1 MPKKSVQV
9 LVVDDDEND
18 FFQVSHLLRRS
29 EFVDYQ
35 FHWAKN
41 YQEGLAALQGE
52 NFDVALFDY
61 RLGASTG
68 LELLQAVQSHRAD
81 LPVILLTGYDNPE
94 IDFLAS
100 RAGAADYLCKN
111 GLTRAQLER
120 SIRYSLR
127 HASTLAA
134 LRHSQ
139 KQLELFMH
147 SVPCAVCICD
157 AAGLPIF
164 QNELAK
170 IHFDPADLTKWMSSR
185 ETRPPVL
192 HLKGERHW
200 LVSTFPMTDSHGT
213 ALHGFAGTD
222 ITTQVLSEQ
231 ELRRTSSLLNG
242 ILTNLSVIAGRL
254 DSEGRVL
261 EMRGRGLAEIGITES
276 DLKGK
281 NLLEQCPAT
290 AAGFEK
296 AKRGEKANFVWE
308 IEHDGRM
315 HHFENYLHLDA
326 TEGQE
331 GAIMFAVNATARIE
345 AEAERNRQSRLLDG
359 LMRKLPMFVGQID
372 ADGRV
377 TNVQGDRLA
386 RYGLSADRLVGAV
399 FGELFPSAHH
409 AVERALAGEEVTFS
423 LRGSTEDGADW
434 HADFSLSPVDGG
446 AVALLGR
453 DVSERR
459 WLEQQ
464 VLTASDAEQQR
475 IGADLHDGLGQKLT
489 GLACLASALRERLK
503 ANDPQLA
510 EQASLIARFCN
521 ETIAEARAL
530 ARGLCPV
537 ELEQMGLISAI
548 HELASQAETIH
559 GIKCVVRARN
569 ASPDCDHLTATHL
582 YRITQEAINNAIRH
596 GHALN
601 LTVSLVSRGNVHRL
615 SIEDDGKGFD
625 REAQR
630 RSRSNGLKLMEYRA
644 TMIGGTF
651 SLESTPGEGTRI
663 TCVFNTQTAANA
675 VGETE
680 RVMVSPLTRE

>member
-1 MPKKSVQV
+1 MPKKSVRV

-35 FHWAKN
+35 FVWSKS
-41 YQEGLAALQGE
+41 YQEGLNVLQKE
-52 NFDVALFDY
+52 QFDVALFDY

-68 LELLQAVQSHRAD
+68 LELLQAVQLYRAD

-127 HASTLAA
+127 HANTLTA

-157 AAGLPIF
+157 ANGVPIF

-170 IHFDPADLTKWMSSR
+170 IHFDAADLLKWMTPTESQP
-185 ETRPPVL
+185 TLL
-192 HLKGERHW
+192 HLKSDRHW
-200 LVSTFPMTDSHGT
+200 LVSTFPMTDTQGT
-213 ALHGFAGTD
+213 ALQGFAGTD

-242 ILTNLSVIAGRL
+242 ILTNLSVIAGRF
-254 DSEGRVL
+254 DAEGKVV
-261 EMRGRGLAEIGITES
+261 EMRGRGLRDIGLVEGDGES
-276 DLKGK
+276 ERIIEQSPLTLDA
-281 NLLEQCPAT
+281 LE
-290 AAGFEK
+290 K
-296 AKRGEKANFVWE
+296 VRRGEKANFVWE
-308 IEHDGRM
+308 VEHERRR
-315 HHFENYLHLDA
+315 HFFENYLRLDSTDDQA
-326 TEGQE
+326 

-359 LMRKLPMFVGQID
+359 LMQKLPMLVGQLD
-372 ADGRV
+372 RDGRV
-377 TNVQGDRLA
+377 VDIKGERLA
-386 RYGLSADRLVGAV
+386 RYGLSAEFLNGRIFSEV
-399 FGELFPSAHH
+399 FPSSQH
-409 AVERALAGEEVTFS
+409 AVQRALRGEEVLFS
-423 LRGSTEDGADW
+423 LRGIGDDELEW
-434 HADFSLSPVDGG
+434 HADFSLSPTESGG
-446 AVALLGR
+446 LALFGR

-464 VLTASDAEQQR
+464 VLAASDAEQQR

-503 ANDPQLA
+503 PADPALA

-537 ELEQMGLISAI
+537 ELEQMGLVSAI
-548 HELASQAETIH
+548 QELATQAETIH
-559 GIKCVVRARN
+559 SIRCSIRARH
-569 ASPDCDHLTATHL
+569 ASLDLDHLTATHL

-596 GHALN
+596 GGAQN
-601 LTVSLVSRGNVHRL
+601 IEVTLVSKGNVHRL
-615 SIEDDGKGFD
+615 SIKDDGTGFD
-625 REAQR
+625 LEAQR
-630 RSRSNGLKLMEYRA
+630 RSRSNGLRLMEYRT
-644 TMIGGTF
+644 TMIGGAF
-651 SLESTPGEGTRI
+651 SIESRLGEGTHI
-663 TCVFNTQTAANA
+663 TCTFNTQGTGSAQQRN
-675 VGETE
+675 
-680 RVMVSPLTRE
+680 VSSEQAKVSV